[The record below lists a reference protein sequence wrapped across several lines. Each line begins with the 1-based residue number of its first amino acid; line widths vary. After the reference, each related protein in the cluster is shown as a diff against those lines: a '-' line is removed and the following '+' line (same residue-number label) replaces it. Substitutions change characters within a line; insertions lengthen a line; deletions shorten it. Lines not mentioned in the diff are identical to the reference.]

1 MWQYKKMNE
10 NKIMKIKDF
19 QDTENLRFSRVLE
32 LRKIANDIRK
42 ESLIMI
48 HRAQSGHPG
57 GSLSEADI
65 LAALYF
71 YKLRLNQ
78 KKPNWKDRDRF
89 ILSKGHASPAYYVAL
104 AMKGFYNKKELKSYR
119 KINGLLQG
127 HPELNI
133 PGVDHAGGS
142 LGQGIPVANGMAL
155 AGKLDKKNYKVYV
168 LIGDGEIQE
177 GVVWEASMSAAFYKL
192 DNLVYILDKNQ
203 VQQTGTTKE
212 VMDIGNAVE
221 KWKSFGFNVIEIN
234 GHDMH
239 QIVNALNKADETK
252 EKPTMIIANTIKGKG
267 VSFMELNHKFHGK
280 APDDEQFKQAME
292 QLNKIKFD

>member
-1 MWQYKKMNE
+1 MNKE
-10 NKIMKIKDF
+10 KIKEF
-19 QDTENLRFSRVLE
+19 K
-32 LRKIANDIRK
+32 KIANEIRK

-71 YKLRLNQ
+71 YKLRINP
-78 KKPNWKDRDRF
+78 KKPHWEDRDRF
-89 ILSKGHASPAYYVAL
+89 VLSKGHASPGYYAIL

-119 KINGLLQG
+119 KLNGLLQG

-142 LGQGIPVANGMAL
+142 LGQGVPVANGMAL
-155 AGKLDKKNYKVYV
+155 ACKLDKKNYKVYV
-168 LIGDGEIQE
+168 MIGDGESQE

-203 VQQTGTTKE
+203 VQQTGTVKE

-221 KWKSFGFNVIEIN
+221 KWKSFGFHVIEIN
-234 GHDMH
+234 GHDMG
-239 QIVNALNKADETK
+239 QIVNALDKADK
-252 EKPTMIIANTIKGKG
+252 LKGKPTMIIANTIKGKG

-280 APDDEQFKQAME
+280 APNDEEFKQAMDE
-292 QLNKIKFD
+292 LNKIKFD